1 MTVARR
7 LESAEVLARATR
19 RVTEEETAMSAVAMS
34 VEWQERRA
42 EQSEKRVRRIAGRW
56 GVGEVEIVR
65 SQEGALGGA

>member
-7 LESAEVLARATR
+7 LESAEVLARSTR

-34 VEWQERRA
+34 VERRERRA
-42 EQSEKRVRRIAGRW
+42 EQSEKRVRRIASRW

-65 SQEGALGGA
+65 SPEGALGGA